1 MDTSQTHDGLSK
13 NHNLSQDLIFST
25 DQEDL
30 IEERRFEKLFKVE
43 KIVGKGAYGEVYKAI
58 HKLDKGVYA
67 IKRVAIRESTKRS
80 LEQTIERVLREVSA
94 MVVLNHQSIVRYFTC
109 WLEKDSS
116 NEVIR
121 APNQTRN
128 QSESNLT
135 LHSVSDQSAILTL
148 GNDYSNPNNNAQDE
162 NLKRLNLFI
171 QLEFCAGETL
181 RHYLNTGKPERNL
194 VKMMEMFIKIL
205 DGVNTFHKAG
215 ILHRDL
221 KPENIFLDANGNIK
235 IGDFGLA
242 LSRLSVSNHY
252 EAVNRPQDPFLTSN
266 VGTMAYMSPEI
277 QNGLSLYDN
286 KTDVYS
292 LGCIL
297 YEMLRVFKSD
307 EERHEALL
315 NLRENR
321 RIPEDFKKKYPEES
335 AIILKMT
342 NLDPQDRPGANE
354 LLNEIAKRK
363 NFHDGQKFREET
375 AKVIGYNNK
384 KGDPPAQTSSLL
396 VENDRG
402 LFSISQGLK
411 GDLVTNPPGLD
422 KMVTFKYLELDKKG
436 LPANA
441 IFKSLA

>member
-1 MDTSQTHDGLSK
+1 M
-13 NHNLSQDLIFST
+13 
-25 DQEDL
+25 
-30 IEERRFEKLFKVE
+30 KVR
-43 KIVGKGAYGEVYKAI
+43 KK
-58 HKLDKGVYA
+58 
-67 IKRVAIRESTKRS
+67 
-80 LEQTIERVLREVSA
+80 
-94 MVVLNHQSIVRYFTC
+94 
-109 WLEKDSS
+109 
-116 NEVIR
+116 
-121 APNQTRN
+121 
-128 QSESNLT
+128 
-135 LHSVSDQSAILTL
+135 
-148 GNDYSNPNNNAQDE
+148 
-162 NLKRLNLFI
+162 LNLFI

-181 RHYLNTGKPERNL
+181 RHYLDTVKPERNL
-194 VKMMEMFIKIL
+194 AKMIEMFLKIL

-242 LSRLSVSNHY
+242 LSRLNVSNHR
-252 EAVNRPQDPFLTSN
+252 EDIDRSQHPSLTTN

-277 QNGLSLYDN
+277 RNELSLYDN

-297 YEMLRVFKSD
+297 YEMLRVFNSD
-307 EERHEALL
+307 EERYEALL

-321 RIPEDFKKKYPEES
+321 KIPEEFKKKYPEES
-335 AIILKMT
+335 TIILKMT
-342 NLDPQDRPGANE
+342 NPDPQDRPGANE

-363 NFHDGQKFREET
+363 NFHDGQKFREEA

-384 KGDPPAQTSSLL
+384 KGSPPTQTTSLL

-402 LFSISQGLK
+402 VFSITQGLK

-422 KMVTFKYLELDKKG
+422 KMIIFKYLELDKKA